1 MRQLK
6 TDERAENPIEVGF
19 YVFVVVLVMAF
30 LMLVVGAFLDQFNT
44 IMSGMGTSL
53 SLSAWGTGELA
64 VYLYYISW
72 AYRIPIIFIIIVLIW
87 GVRAVIRKHTYTTAQ
102 NGQQY
107 MNTEEEF

>member
-6 TDERAENPIEVGF
+6 TDERAENPTEVGF
-19 YVFVVVLVMAF
+19 YVFIVVLVMAF

-44 IMSGMGTSL
+44 VISGIDISL
-53 SLSAWGTGELA
+53 SVWGTDTLA
-64 VYLYYISW
+64 IYLNYINW
-72 AYRIPIIFIIIVLIW
+72 TYRIPIIFIIIVLIW